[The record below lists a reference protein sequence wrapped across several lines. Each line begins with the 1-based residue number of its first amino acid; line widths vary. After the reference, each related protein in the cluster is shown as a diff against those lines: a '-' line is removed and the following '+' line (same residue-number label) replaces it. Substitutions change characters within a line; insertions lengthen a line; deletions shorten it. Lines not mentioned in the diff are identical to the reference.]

1 MRDERVAVDDPESLS
16 SEAKGSKT
24 KKPRRR
30 SSIGAQIST
39 ILAADAKK
47 RRRNSSL
54 VAMAKMASDSKNTL
68 STPTSRRRVAFH
80 PLVEMSLIASFQDM
94 TTDEKRQMWI
104 SAEDKAAS
112 QRGMCIS
119 VLALRCCELGEST
132 TKIRNRIYSVANESE
147 ADVCF
152 RGIEHHKSKLSQKV
166 QKTIKQEHVATI
178 LREQQAYRLETGR
191 STGSPS
197 FLLANVSHRNSR
209 YSRERAVKLA
219 RLDEEYVKQQ
229 LRLEEEAGAEADR
242 QQICVRPDLVVEDE
256 TNQASGQE
264 TNEKEMGH
272 QIRNTPIENMKQK
285 QSFPSCA

>member
-16 SEAKGSKT
+16 CGAKGSKT

-30 SSIGAQIST
+30 SSIGTQISN
-39 ILAADAKK
+39 ILAAVTKK
-47 RRRNSSL
+47 QRRNSSL
-54 VAMAKMASDSKNTL
+54 TMTRMAPDSKNML
-68 STPTSRRRVAFH
+68 STSTSHRRVAFH
-80 PLVEMSLIASFQDM
+80 PLVEMSFIASFQDM

-112 QRGMCIS
+112 QRDMCIS
-119 VLALRCCELGEST
+119 VLALRCFELGEST
-132 TKIRNRIYSVANESE
+132 TEIRNRIYSVANETE
-147 ADVCF
+147 AHICF
-152 RGIEHHKSKLSQKV
+152 RGLEHHKSKIAQKV
-166 QKTIKQEHVATI
+166 SQAIKKEHVATI

-191 STGSPS
+191 SRGTPS

-209 YSRERAVKLA
+209 YSRERAIKLA

-229 LRLEEEAGAEADR
+229 LRLKDEAGAEEDR
-242 QQICVRPDLVVEDE
+242 QQPCAGLDLVVGDE
-256 TNQASGQE
+256 VNQASGQE
-264 TNEKEMGH
+264 TNEKKMGH